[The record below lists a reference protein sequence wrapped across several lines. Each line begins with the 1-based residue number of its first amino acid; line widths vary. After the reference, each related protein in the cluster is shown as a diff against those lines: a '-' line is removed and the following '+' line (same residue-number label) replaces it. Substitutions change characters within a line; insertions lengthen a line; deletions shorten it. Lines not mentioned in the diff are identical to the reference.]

1 MNGATQEQDIRAA
14 LAYLNPDD
22 RDEWIKAGMAIK
34 AGLGESGYGVWNDW
48 GQDSPAHKERDAQT
62 VWRSFKRN
70 GVGLGTLFSM
80 AGERGWQCQ
89 HPRTG
94 LVPQDT
100 SGPEHKS
107 AWIWKHATPAPADH
121 PYLLRKGVK
130 SYGLRLHKESL
141 TIPLRNVAGEL
152 KTLQFI
158 LPQPKD
164 GKDKLLLKD
173 GVKAGAFF
181 TLGQLP
187 GAKVALLCEG
197 YATGASLH
205 EHTGLP
211 VVICIDAGNLETVA
225 KALRAV
231 FVRLRLLICGDN
243 DAHKPG
249 SNVGKDKARAA
260 AHSVIGG
267 AGWCI
272 PDFLAATDAEV
283 SEEAGAH
290 PTKAQ
295 RTAALAAIRQRDSQR
310 YEVEKPTDF
319 NDLTRWS
326 RGIERLK
333 AQIDAAVS
341 KIALI
346 EVRAGDLVR
355 IVRQAEAELIFG
367 GGVYQR
373 SGDLVRPVRHDAVA
387 GQAAGLAGLPPG
399 ALRLCEVTTHWLTER
414 FATVATWKRF
424 SETTQTWKA
433 VDPPE
438 QYSKTYLAKT
448 GQWRAP
454 VLTGVVEAPTLRRD
468 GTLLNKPGYDAAS
481 GLYVDYAGAPINV
494 PESPTRED
502 ALAALVIL
510 KEPYSEFQFADPAM
524 GLSIA
529 LAATLTATVRRSL
542 RTAPMMAFDAPV
554 MGAGKGLLVKVSA
567 LIATGRPAPLLSQG
581 QDEAEAEKRL
591 GSMLLAGVSM
601 INLDNIERPVGGELL
616 CSMLTE
622 PVCNPRILGK
632 SESPE
637 MPCNL
642 TMFATGNNLQFV
654 GDMVRRVL
662 ICRLDPGV
670 ERPDARRFNRNLNE
684 WIPQN
689 RARLLSAALTVL
701 RAYIVAGKPKQPIA
715 PYGSFEEWSDWIR
728 SSLVWLGETDPCL
741 SRTALEDD
749 DPVLSSLHAVLSL
762 WSRDLGPR
770 VYTAAEVCQKAEGDL
785 LLALLDVAAGRRDPD
800 KLDAKRLGRW
810 LLKHKGRVAD
820 GLRIVKGEDSG
831 KKIALWAVIP
841 AEANPVKPRE
851 NPANPVQTPS
861 INTNTIKDHT
871 GYTGFNGVY
880 SNPTHEKRDLSHNAN
895 NSSIDVYKGDIPYV
909 GMENKAL
916 NPVKPRT
923 FNGNNDLGYGVL
935 NPQTPSNP
943 EDDIAAIRRAQDIAD
958 EWCPE

>member
-1 MNGATQEQDIRAA
+1 MIQEEQHIRAA

-22 RDEWIKAGMAIK
+22 REEWVKAGMAIK

-80 AGERGWQCQ
+80 AGERGWQC
-89 HPRTG
+89 PREEPG
-94 LVPQDT
+94 SRV
-100 SGPEHKS
+100 SSEPEKKA
-107 AWIWKHATPAPADH
+107 AWIWEHATPAPAEH
-121 PYLLRKGVK
+121 HYLLRKGVK
-130 SYGLRLHKESL
+130 AYGLRLHKESL
-141 TIPLRNVAGEL
+141 VVPLRNVAGEL

-158 LPQPKD
+158 LPQPKN

-173 GVKAGAFF
+173 GQKAGSFF
-181 TLGQLP
+181 TIGQLAR
-187 GAKVALLCEG
+187 AKVALLCEG

-205 EHTGLP
+205 EHTGIP
-211 VVICIDAGNLETVA
+211 VVVCIDAGNLEPVA
-225 KALRAV
+225 KALRTV
-231 FVRLRLLICGDN
+231 HVRLRLLICGDN
-243 DAHKPG
+243 DAHKAG
-249 SNVGKDKARAA
+249 GNVGKDKARDA

-267 AGWCI
+267 SGWCV
-272 PDFLAATDAEV
+272 PDFLAATETEV
-283 SEEAGAH
+283 MEETGARQ

-295 RTAALAAIRQRDSQR
+295 VKDALAAIRQRDIQR

-319 NDLTRWS
+319 NDLAGWC
-326 RGIERLK
+326 RGVERLK
-333 AQIDAAVS
+333 EQIDAGLS

-414 FATVATWKRF
+414 FATVATWKRY

-433 VDPPE
+433 IDPPE

-481 GLYVDYAGAPINV
+481 GLYVDYAGAPVTV
-494 PESPTRED
+494 PESPTRAD
-502 ALAALVIL
+502 ALAALEIL

-542 RTAPMMAFDAPV
+542 RTAPMLAFDAPV

-654 GDMVRRVL
+654 GDMTRRVL

-689 RARLLSAALTVL
+689 RARLLSAALTIL

-728 SSLVWLGETDPCL
+728 SALVWLGETDPCL

-770 VYTAAEVCQKAEGDL
+770 VYTAAEVCAKAEGDL
-785 LLALLDVAAGRRDPD
+785 LIALQDIAASRRDPE
-800 KLDAKRLGRW
+800 KLDPRRLGKW
-810 LLKHKGRVAD
+810 LVKYKGRVAN
-820 GLRIVKGEDSG
+820 GLRIVRGDDVE
-831 KKIALWAVIP
+831 KKMALWQVVP
-841 AEANPVKPRE
+841 ASSTDSLPGTPGALPVKTTE
-851 NPANPVQTPS
+851 
-861 INTNTIKDHT
+861 INLNETNEIKEST
-871 GYTGFNGVY
+871 GSTGSTG
-880 SNPTHEKRDLSHNAN
+880 SNSPPTWEKIDLSHNTDNSNIYSN
-895 NSSIDVYKGDIPYV
+895 NGKYP
-909 GMENKAL
+909 N
-916 NPVKPRT
+916 
-923 FNGNNDLGYGVL
+923 GYGPHSRNSPHSLETEIL
-935 NPQTPSNP
+935 N
-943 EDDIAAIRRAQDIAD
+943 ARRAQDIAD

>member
-22 RDEWIKAGMAIK
+22 REEWVKAGMAIK
-34 AGLGESGYGVWNDW
+34 AGMGESGYGVWNDW

-89 HPRTG
+89 HPRSG
-94 LVPQDT
+94 LGSHAT
-100 SGPEHKS
+100 SGPEQKA
-107 AWIWKHATPAPADH
+107 AWIWEHATPAPADH
-121 PYLLRKGVK
+121 HYLLRKGVK

-141 TIPLRNVAGEL
+141 VVPLRNVHGEL

-158 LPQPKD
+158 LPYPKD

-173 GVKAGAFF
+173 GVKAGACFAM
-181 TLGQLP
+181 GRLP

-211 VVICIDAGNLETVA
+211 VVVCIDAGNLETVA

-249 SNVGKDKARAA
+249 GNVGKDKAREA

-272 PDFLAATDAEV
+272 PDFLAATETEV
-283 SEEAGAH
+283 LEETGARQ

-295 RTAALAAIRQRDSQR
+295 RADALAAIRQRDSQR

-326 RGIERLK
+326 RGVERLK
-333 AQIDAAVS
+333 EQIDTALS

-387 GQAAGLAGLPPG
+387 GQAAGLAGLPLG

-424 SETTQTWKA
+424 SETNQAWKA
-433 VDPPE
+433 IDPPE
-438 QYSKTYLAKT
+438 QYAKTYLAKT

-454 VLTGVVEAPTLRRD
+454 VLTGIVEAPTLRRD
-468 GTLLNKPGYDAAS
+468 GSLLNKPGYDAES
-481 GLYVDYAGAPINV
+481 GLYVDYTGAPVTV
-494 PESPTRED
+494 PESPTRAE
-502 ALAALVIL
+502 ALAALDIL

-524 GLSIA
+524 GPSIA

-542 RTAPMMAFDAPV
+542 RTAPMIAFDAPV

-670 ERPDARRFNRNLNE
+670 ERPDARHFRRNLNE

-689 RARLLSAALTVL
+689 RARLLSAALTIL

-728 SSLVWLGETDPCL
+728 SALVWLGETDPCL

-785 LLALLDVAAGRRDPD
+785 LIALQDIAASRRDPE
-800 KLDAKRLGRW
+800 KLDPRRLGKW
-810 LLKHKGRVAD
+810 LVKYKGRVAN
-820 GLRIVKGEDSG
+820 GLRILRGEDSDN
-831 KKIALWAVIP
+831 KMALWKVVPTPTDSNSTGSTGSYGECPIP
-841 AEANPVKPRE
+841 P
-851 NPANPVQTPS
+851 Q
-861 INTNTIKDHT
+861 
-871 GYTGFNGVY
+871 
-880 SNPTHEKRDLSHNAN
+880 EKSEKSHSFN
-895 NSSIDVYKGDIPYV
+895 NSNVD
-909 GMENKAL
+909 MN
-916 NPVKPRT
+916 
-923 FNGNNDLGYGVL
+923 NGKSPNGYGPHSR
-935 NPQTPSNP
+935 NSPYSP
-943 EDDIAAIRRAQDIAD
+943 EDEILNARRAQEVAD